1 MKPSAFPSQQDNASG
16 SPTAGEPDFL
26 VVGKL
31 GKPHGLHG
39 EIVMDVFTDFP
50 ERIQPGDV
58 FYTGQEY
65 VPQKLLKR
73 RPHARGLLVKFE
85 GYVERDEVAKLR
97 NQIVYVRTADRPPL
111 EEGEY
116 YHHQLLGM
124 QVLDEGGQ
132 LLGQVKRI
140 LETGANDVYVIHD
153 PAGHELLVPAIDS
166 VILDIDLEGRILRI
180 HLLPGLLP
188 ED

>member
-1 MKPSAFPSQQDNASG
+1 MKSSAFPSQQDNDSG
-16 SPTAGEPDFL
+16 SPAVGEPDFL

-31 GKPHGLHG
+31 GRPHGLHG
-39 EIVMDVFTDFP
+39 EIMMEVFTGFP
-50 ERIQPGDV
+50 ERIQPGV
-58 FYTGQEY
+58 IFYTGQGY
-65 VPQKLLKR
+65 LPQKLLKR

-85 GYVERDEVAKLR
+85 GYMDRDEVGKLR

-140 LETGANDVYVIHD
+140 LETGANDVYVIQD
-153 PAGHELLVPAIDS
+153 PAGREVLVPAIDS
-166 VILDIDLEGRILRI
+166 VILDIDLVGRILRI
-180 HLLPGLLP
+180 RVLPGLLP